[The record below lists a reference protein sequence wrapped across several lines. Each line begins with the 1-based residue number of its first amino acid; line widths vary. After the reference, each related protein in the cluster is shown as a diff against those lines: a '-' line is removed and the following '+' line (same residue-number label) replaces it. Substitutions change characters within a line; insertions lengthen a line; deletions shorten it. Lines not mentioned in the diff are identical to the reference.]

1 MIGQEL
7 SRLVNQKGQKFIE
20 DAQKETNKYKAIDSS
35 VYESIAHEIGG
46 LRNDMNSSKIKATNQ
61 IRKAKKEFLETTE
74 AMDPQQLN
82 EGAKNLEDV
91 EAQSQALDAEG
102 KKIVQEFNDDKTDR
116 ITRLK
121 ASIGVDTDFLA
132 GLNANVREDLI
143 EDEAK
148 FVGVKFAKELPDAGQ
163 GGAFDALP
171 PDAEEAQM
179 G

>member
-1 MIGQEL
+1 MKVLFIFQNKEDKL
-7 SRLVNQKGQKFIE
+7 IFENNKITKF
-20 DAQKETNKYKAIDSS
+20 
-35 VYESIAHEIGG
+35 
-46 LRNDMNSSKIKATNQ
+46 
-61 IRKAKKEFLETTE
+61 AKTTVIY
-74 AMDPQQLN
+74 
-82 EGAKNLEDV
+82 G
-91 EAQSQALDAEG
+91 S
-102 KKIVQEFNDDKTDR
+102 
-116 ITRLK
+116 
-121 ASIGVDTDFLA
+121 GVDTDFLA

>member
-91 EAQSQALDAEG
+91 EAQSQELDDEG
-102 KKIVQEFNDDKTDR
+102 KALVKEFNDSKTES

-132 GLNANVREDLI
+132 GLNANVKEDLI

-163 GGAFDALP
+163 GGAFDALT

>member
-46 LRNDMNSSKIKATNQ
+46 LRNDINSSKIKATNQ

-148 FVGVKFAKELPDAGQ
+148 FVGVKFAKELPDAG
-163 GGAFDALP
+163 DALP
-171 PDAEEAQM
+171 PEVEEAQM

>member
-7 SRLVNQKGQKFIE
+7 SSLVNQKGQKFIE

-61 IRKAKKEFLETTE
+61 IREAKNEFLKITE
-74 AMDPQQLN
+74 AMDPQELT

-121 ASIGVDTDFLA
+121 ASIGIDTDFLA
-132 GLNANVREDLI
+132 GLNAGGSRKDDLI
-143 EDEAK
+143 ADVGDAK
-148 FVGVKFAKELPDAGQ
+148 FVKELPDAG
-163 GGAFDALP
+163 DALP
-171 PDAEEAQM
+171 PEVEEAQM